1 VRAGHAPEPNL
12 IGMRRRLP
20 PALRER
26 DFAFLW
32 SAILGMRFAEQML
45 AVAVGWQ
52 VYSIRRNPLDL
63 GLIGLAE
70 FLPLPLLALPAGQLA
85 DRLPRK
91 LISASA
97 LLLNV
102 GVASALIVVTLHG
115 AHEVWQFFALAACS
129 GVASAIGWPAL
140 GALTPELVSAELLPG
155 ALALGSIAGQAAVVV
170 GPAVGGLI
178 FAARPELVYVA
189 AAGLFAVS
197 LAAMLAVRRRESV
210 REVAGDPPPGLES
223 LVAGV
228 RFVLKSRMLL
238 GAISLDLFAVLFG
251 GATALLPVYARSI
264 LHVGPAGLG
273 VLRTAPAV
281 GALAAAVILVRRP
294 LQRRAGPALL
304 AVVGIFG
311 VSMVVFGLSHWLPLS
326 LVALAVGGF
335 VDMVSVTIR
344 KTTVALVTPNELRGR
359 VNAVE
364 MVFVSASNELGAF
377 ESGVVA
383 ALVGTVTAVVAGGAA
398 TIAIAVSW
406 TRLFP
411 ALSRM
416 GHLDELRPEPT

>member
-1 VRAGHAPEPNL
+1 V
-12 IGMRRRLP
+12 RRRLP

-97 LLLNV
+97 LVINV

-115 AHEVWQFFALAACS
+115 AHQVWPFFVLAACS

-140 GALTPELVSAELLPG
+140 GALTPEIVSADLLPG

-189 AAGLFAVS
+189 AAALFGVS
-197 LAAMLAVRRRESV
+197 FCGMLAVRHGESV
-210 REVAGDPPPGLES
+210 QKVAGDPPPGLES

-228 RFVLKSRMLL
+228 RFVLRSRMLL
-238 GAISLDLFAVLFG
+238 GAITLDLFAVLFG

-273 VLRTAPAV
+273 VLRTAPAI
-281 GALAAAVILVRRP
+281 GALIAAIILVRRP

-304 AVVGIFG
+304 LVVGLFG

-364 MVFVSASNELGAF
+364 MVFISASNELGAF
-377 ESGVVA
+377 ESGLVA
-383 ALVGTVTAVVAGGAA
+383 SLIGTVTAVVAGGAA
-398 TIAIAVSW
+398 TIAVALSW

-411 ALSRM
+411 SLSRM
-416 GHLDELRPEPT
+416 GRLEELQPEPT